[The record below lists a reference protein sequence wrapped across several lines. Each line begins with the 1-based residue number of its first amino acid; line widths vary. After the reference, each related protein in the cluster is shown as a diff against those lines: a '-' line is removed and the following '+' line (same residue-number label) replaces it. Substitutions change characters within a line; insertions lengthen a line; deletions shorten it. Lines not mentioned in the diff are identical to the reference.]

1 MRGQERS
8 DAELLASSR
17 AEDFGELFDHG
28 RTGTMRREF
37 RALVALTAGML
48 VASACGGGQSDG
60 GENRIEV
67 AAYDDFRFDPA
78 EVNVEAGQEITFV
91 VTNEGQAAHE
101 FLLGDEEEQ
110 MMAEGEGEHEGGHG
124 GSEYEVLELDPGQTA
139 EITVTFEDPGT
150 ILYGCHEPGHYDAG
164 MVGTITVE

>member
-1 MRGQERS
+1 VDRNAQTPSFWPRVARRTSG
-8 DAELLASSR
+8 SSSI
-17 AEDFGELFDHG
+17 
-28 RTGTMRREF
+28 T
-37 RALVALTAGML
+37 
-48 VASACGGGQSDG
+48 GGQ
-60 GENRIEV
+60 
-67 AAYDDFRFDPA
+67 DDFRFDPA